1 MITRILV
8 AIDGS
13 AHAWKALELASD
25 LARLYD
31 AELVVIHVVP
41 YEPLPEA
48 LRDFAR
54 VEAIP
59 LEEEQA
65 RYHQSL
71 SLGDALTRDAEGR
84 ARSKGVTKVK
94 GHALEGRPADAIL
107 AAAEREGADLLVLGS
122 RGLSDPKALLLG
134 SVSHKVANLAK
145 CTCVTVK

>member
-13 AHAWKALELASD
+13 QHAWKALDLASD
-25 LARLYD
+25 LARLHD
-31 AELVVIHVVP
+31 AELVVVHIVP

-48 LRDFAR
+48 LRDFAK
-54 VEAIP
+54 VEGIP
-59 LEEEQA
+59 MEEETA

-71 SLGDALTRDAEGR
+71 SLGDALTREAQSV
-84 ARSKGVTKVK
+84 ARKKGVGKVV
-94 GHALEGRPADAIL
+94 GHTLEGKPAAAIL
-107 AAAEREGADLLVLGS
+107 DAATRERVDMIVMGS

-134 SVSHKVANLAK
+134 SVSHKVANLAE